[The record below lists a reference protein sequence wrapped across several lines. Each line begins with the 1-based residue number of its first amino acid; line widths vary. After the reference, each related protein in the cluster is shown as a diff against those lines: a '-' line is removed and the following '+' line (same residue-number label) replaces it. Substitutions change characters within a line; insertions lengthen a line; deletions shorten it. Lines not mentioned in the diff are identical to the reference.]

1 MTAQLSIVRHEP
13 IFDPNQFDY
22 LPIHIVGA
30 GATGSRVFMS
40 LVELGINNI
49 TVWDFDTVEAHNLA
63 NQAFTHQ
70 HIGQPKV
77 QALECLYRSKVGV
90 PNTPD
95 TMHFKNER
103 VTNQQLDG
111 IVFLLTDSMASRRE
125 IMSRQDTSQI
135 LRVFETR
142 MASTHGN
149 VFSFNPRTELD
160 EWLSTLIS
168 DDAAEVSPCGSPIS
182 VGPTTSIIANLAVWQ
197 FMSFLLDDGCAS
209 AQVDCFFKP
218 TIITTKDSLHG

>member
-30 GATGSRVFMS
+30 GATGSRVFMA

-111 IVFLLTDSMASRRE
+111 CLLYTSPSPRDKRQSR
-125 IMSRQDTSQI
+125 MPS
-135 LRVFETR
+135 
-142 MASTHGN
+142 
-149 VFSFNPRTELD
+149 
-160 EWLSTLIS
+160 
-168 DDAAEVSPCGSPIS
+168 
-182 VGPTTSIIANLAVWQ
+182 
-197 FMSFLLDDGCAS
+197 S
-209 AQVDCFFKP
+209 A
-218 TIITTKDSLHG
+218 